1 MNERQRPQQLFSI
14 GHSNHPL
21 EKLLALLR
29 RYQIDVVVDTRSHP
43 RSRVAPQFDSRSLKA
58 ALRNAGIKYLYLGKE
73 LGGRPEGGEFYDAEG
88 HVLYGRLAASPGFQ
102 SGLERLKRGA
112 QSYRVAVLC
121 SEENPEHCHR
131 RLLIGR
137 VLATHG
143 FVLHHIRGNGQLQTE
158 AELAQAEP
166 VREQG
171 SLFSGNQEGAWKS
184 TRSVL
189 QRRQL
194 LSSSER

>member
-1 MNERQRPQQLFSI
+1 MNQEQRPRQLFSI

-21 EKLLALLR
+21 EKLLALLQ

-43 RSRVAPQFDSRSLKA
+43 RSRIAPQFDSRSLKT
-58 ALRNAGIKYLYLGKE
+58 ALRNAGVKYLYLGKE
-73 LGGRPEGGEFYDAEG
+73 LGGRPEGSEFYDAEG
-88 HVLYGRLAASPGFQ
+88 HVLYDRLAASPSFQ

-112 QSYRVAVLC
+112 LSYRVAVLC
-121 SEENPEHCHR
+121 SEESPEHCHR

-137 VLATHG
+137 VLVTHG
-143 FVLHHIRGNGQLQTE
+143 FVLHHIRGDGRLQTE

-166 VREQG
+166 AHEQG
-171 SLFSGNQEGAWKS
+171 SLFSGSQEGTWKS
-184 TRSVL
+184 TRSVS